1 MRYEQY
7 VPQGMA
13 SWSAYYRRQDR
24 IARVKQFVWG
34 TLGALAL
41 VGAYA
46 LNGYIDFLL
55 GG

>member
-7 VPQGMA
+7 VPQGMV

-24 IARVKQFVWG
+24 IVKVKQFVWG

-41 VGAYA
+41 LGAYA
-46 LNGYIDFLL
+46 FNSYIDFLL